1 MSIQIT
7 CTEKS
12 VSVKA
17 PYHPTFVSRVKKLN
31 GKWNGATSTWTVD
44 IRDADRVRE
53 ICREVYGTTGDDKP
67 ALVDIQI
74 KLDDVSDDSLFDY
87 GRMIAQRRSR
97 DDRVKLGEGVIVVE
111 GFFPGSAGS
120 RANPKLGGTVT
131 LEVRDVPECLVDDDC
146 TVVRRHPTAIE
157 QAQAQDTQAT
167 PDRPLIGMADAEF
180 EQLAAVVAYERHA
193 RGTRTLVLPDER
205 IPQATYH
212 ADLEA
217 ERPFFGLTVKDI
229 DHMLE
234 LLLQEKAR
242 RMPANGAPAA
252 MGEGDDLAGS
262 AIRAE
267 MAMAYEDDED

>member
-7 CTEKS
+7 RTEKS

-31 GKWNGATSTWTVD
+31 GKWDGKAWAVD
-44 IRDADRVRE
+44 LRDEQALRDLCRV
-53 ICREVYGTTGDDKP
+53 IYGTDGDDKP
-67 ALVDIQI
+67 ALVDIRVAI
-74 KLDDVSDDSLFDY
+74 TSSESVVFDY
-87 GRMIAQRRSR
+87 GRMLCERRGR
-97 DDRVKLGEGVIVVE
+97 DERVKLGDGVVIVE
-111 GFFPGSAGS
+111 GSFAGSGGS
-120 RANPKLGGTVT
+120 RANPSLINDDRTVI
-131 LEVRDVPECLVDDDC
+131 LEVRDVPEGLVDDDC

-157 QAQAQDTQAT
+157 QAQAQDAQAT

-217 ERPFFGLTVKDI
+217 ERPFFGLTAKDI
-229 DHMLE
+229 DGMIE
-234 LLLQEKAR
+234 LLLEEKAR

-267 MAMAYEDDED
+267 MAMAYEDDKD